1 MSACIYS
8 VCLFLVIFI
17 YLDDDVIPAA
27 ELACTT
33 GVATV
38 LGYALHRAINSS
50 SSYTRA
56 VTSPAHDEAAV
67 LRTVWDD
74 MRTYMI
80 VLTFGAGLSPLLMTL
95 TATISS
101 DTLYMMCFFLL
112 LANLLFHDYG
122 ASIAA

>member
-38 LGYALHRAINSS
+38 LGYALHRAISS
-50 SSYTRA
+50 SGSYTRA
-56 VTSPAHDEAAV
+56 LTLPAHDAAAR
-67 LRTVWDD
+67 RTVWDD

-122 ASIAA
+122 ASTAA

>member
-1 MSACIYS
+1 M
-8 VCLFLVIFI
+8 CLFLVVFL
-17 YLDDDVIPAA
+17 YLDDDVIPDV
-27 ELACTT
+27 ELACST
-33 GVATV
+33 GVVTV
-38 LGYALHRAINSS
+38 LGYALHRAITSN

-56 VTSPAHDEAAV
+56 VTSPPHDAAAR
-67 LRTVWDD
+67 RTVWDD

-122 ASIAA
+122 ASTAA

>member
-1 MSACIYS
+1 M
-8 VCLFLVIFI
+8 VFI

-38 LGYALHRAINSS
+38 LGYALHRAISS
-50 SSYTRA
+50 NSSYTRA
-56 VTSPAHDEAAV
+56 VTSPPPAHDDAAAR
-67 LRTVWDD
+67 RTVWDD

-122 ASIAA
+122 ASTAT

>member
-1 MSACIYS
+1 M
-8 VCLFLVIFI
+8 CLFLVVFI
-17 YLDDDVIPAA
+17 YLDDDVIPAL

-33 GVATV
+33 GVVTV
-38 LGYALHRAINSS
+38 LGYALHRAITSN

-56 VTSPAHDEAAV
+56 VTSPPHDAAAR
-67 LRTVWDD
+67 RTVWDD

-80 VLTFGAGLSPLLMTL
+80 VVTFGAGLSPLLMTL